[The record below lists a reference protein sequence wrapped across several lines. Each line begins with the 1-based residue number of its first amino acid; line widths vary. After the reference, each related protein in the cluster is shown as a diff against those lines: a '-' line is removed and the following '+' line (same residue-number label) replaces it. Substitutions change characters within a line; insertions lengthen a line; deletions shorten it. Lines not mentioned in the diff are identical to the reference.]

1 MIARLLAL
9 FIIVP
14 LVELAL
20 LLYLADRTS
29 WSLTLALVILTGVT
43 GTWLARTQGFRAVR
57 RIQEELAAGRLP
69 GDAVVDA
76 ILIFAAGLL
85 LLTPGVLT
93 DVLALTLLIPPLRQL
108 YKRRLRRWFESR
120 FVLRTGGFSSG
131 QSPPG
136 QSTVIDSYVVEDDA
150 KTKGEHDAS
159 R

>member
-9 FIIVP
+9 FIFVP

-29 WSLTLALVILTGVT
+29 WSLTLALVILTGVAGT
-43 GTWLARTQGFRAVR
+43 GLARTQGFRAVR

-93 DVLALTLLIPPLRQL
+93 DLVALTLLIPPLRQF
-108 YKRRLRRWFESR
+108 YKRRLRRWFQTR
-120 FVLRTGGFSSG
+120 FVLRTGGFSNG
-131 QSPPG
+131 QSPTG
-136 QSTVIDSYVVEDDA
+136 DSAVIDSFVIKDGA
-150 KTKGEHDAS
+150 KTNGEHDAS
-159 R
+159 G